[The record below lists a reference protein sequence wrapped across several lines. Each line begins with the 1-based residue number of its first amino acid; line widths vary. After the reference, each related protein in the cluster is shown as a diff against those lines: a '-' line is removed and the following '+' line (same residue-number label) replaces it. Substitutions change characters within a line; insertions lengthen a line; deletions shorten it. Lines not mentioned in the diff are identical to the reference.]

1 MSFLGGLGGLANLGN
16 MMKQAQEM
24 QGRMQQLNEQM
35 KLKRISGTSGGGM
48 VEVTLNGAGEA
59 VAVRIA
65 PELFDRNDREL
76 MEDLLPTAFNDAQRK
91 VQEMRQQAIAE
102 VTGGMN
108 LPGMEGMIEKLT
120 GGGPPA

>member
-35 KLKRISGTSGGGM
+35 KLKRVSGTSGGGM
-48 VEVTLNGAGEA
+48 IEVTLNGTGEA

-65 PELFDRNDREL
+65 PDLFERNDREL

-108 LPGMEGMIEKLT
+108 LPGMDGMIEKLT
-120 GGGPPA
+120 GGDPDK